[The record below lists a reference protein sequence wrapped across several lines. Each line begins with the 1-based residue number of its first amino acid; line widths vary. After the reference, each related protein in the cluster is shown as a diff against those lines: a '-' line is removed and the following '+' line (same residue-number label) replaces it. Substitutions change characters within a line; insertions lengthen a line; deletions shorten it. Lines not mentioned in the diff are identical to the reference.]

1 MTLLKWIHR
10 CNSFTNEHLSVAIKN
25 RRDSKGMQQVIA
37 AQRSPGSASNKTAAL
52 HIVWPGFG
60 TCFFWQAGI
69 MSRLSEEFRM
79 AHVPTIASSGGGLVA
94 VLGACEVP
102 PAEAV
107 RLAFRLCREAG
118 VYDRPM
124 GLLGIWR
131 NLVHRWLDGL
141 LPADAAS
148 RCTHVRL
155 VVTELPS
162 LQPLQLNGWNCRD
175 DLISAALASAHIPL
189 VLDGTWATRCR
200 NRLVLD
206 GNLHYAWL
214 RRPQGLVPPGPSLVF
229 DPRDDPHLQR
239 ELGGG
244 FGAWV
249 RRMDDRRAFHMIEL
263 GRRHYDSLVER
274 GMLDRHALRAQ
285 YGRLRTST
293 SAGLSSVRHT

>member
-162 LQPLQLNGWNCRD
+162 LQPLQVRGTLVRVPTNPVRLLWLGFWLNPAFLLPFAPFSMKAFPSGRACGPCAAVLTPSAQPLSLLLPLPFSYAAFPVVRLIPSYIRTICLCLAGYFLF
-175 DLISAALASAHIPL
+175 DLFSIFPRFLFPPPFSPLPIP
-189 VLDGTWATRCR
+189 
-200 NRLVLD
+200 
-206 GNLHYAWL
+206 
-214 RRPQGLVPPGPSLVF
+214 
-229 DPRDDPHLQR
+229 
-239 ELGGG
+239 
-244 FGAWV
+244 
-249 RRMDDRRAFHMIEL
+249 
-263 GRRHYDSLVER
+263 
-274 GMLDRHALRAQ
+274 
-285 YGRLRTST
+285 
-293 SAGLSSVRHT
+293 